1 MHLHEK
7 RCIKR
12 AGEGGIALR
21 AYRHL
26 DLQLLEKIALHL
38 INILEIC
45 LQIIPSEELKMDVH
59 IVDFIKSSVVSESRE
74 RGLLLWLLINFRNG
88 PKKIN
93 QMLQQRSTKKE
104 PIMSERYNYWL
115 RSYKRFEEDRLDSKT
130 LKKDDAKISTLQV
143 NNFRGF
149 NALSLEDKGALV
161 KFHSEI
167 NIFFAP
173 NGGGKTSLCEAI
185 EYACTGTIKEA
196 ERRKTSVA
204 KYIKR
209 NGKIKLEASA
219 ENGDSIKSS
228 SENLFCFI
236 DRNRLQEFSLLGSN
250 DTRFAQRDV
259 LASLVGLE
267 QLDDFFD
274 KLVQPQS
281 FEVSKL
287 KRNFNISKK
296 NNLKREAELSK
307 NKHKEYH
314 KNIGSEISNILSI
327 MKSTELPVR
336 YASSLTKNFLDNFD
350 KRCAFYK
357 EKKERYSKGKLSYII
372 DDVSI
377 IKFTLHLKKV
387 LILSQRISGRYLALK
402 DEVDYLEL
410 YKMAEGVLEQRD
422 FNECPICRTELSEVK
437 VNPLVNV
444 KDCLKRLKSI
454 ASLQKRKMKVS
465 SKISKHINFIKEQV
479 ELYRKSPLQDE
490 SIVSHEDLN
499 YLASLDELDA
509 GSIEKG
515 IAIIEAKNSLS
526 SKIIKHNERCGI
538 HNKAVLE
545 SDKVLKRIESNLAK
559 LRGKKSE
566 ISGFMDNIR
575 GLKRAVL
582 TESTA
587 IKDIYRQLPLVSQEA
602 ARDVEY
608 NSFLDDLKIDYTNLY
623 SEAYRFKKDRE
634 QSIISGL
641 NEDIVYYY
649 NKINFHEDDSE
660 LIQAL
665 DFRYEESIKQY
676 RIIITIQN
684 VAHDAFV
691 SLSEGHLKV
700 LGLSILLALAKK
712 KKLSFI
718 VFDDVVNAIDT
729 EHRSNIV
736 NTFINDEYI
745 KKAQLIVTTHDRF
758 FWEMFSNRCRHDKLD
773 FKSFVLG
780 CDKGSVYIL
789 DKKVSFEDK
798 IAESL
803 KYYDVR
809 QALIYC
815 RIWFESLAAK
825 HCVDLSLGITGNFSS
840 RNYQD
845 PNYIK
850 ISLESMYD
858 ALIKS
863 LNGRDAQVN
872 IIKRSLLN
880 WSVQNQEHHAF
891 NENSYNIVHSKTS
904 HEIKMIYDAIIKF
917 EIQLNPSVKLIK
929 INQRLPEI
937 ERQIAKCEDLIK
949 NEKVPDEIKV
959 LNKDKKENLLMKVNG
974 LNDLR
979 EFIVSEIFC

>member
-1 MHLHEK
+1 
-7 RCIKR
+7 
-12 AGEGGIALR
+12 
-21 AYRHL
+21 
-26 DLQLLEKIALHL
+26 
-38 INILEIC
+38 
-45 LQIIPSEELKMDVH
+45 MDVH
-59 IVDFIKSSVVSESRE
+59 IVDFIKGFVVYESRE
-74 RGLLLWLLINFRNG
+74 RGLLLWLLINCRNG

-93 QMLQQRSTKKE
+93 QMLQQRVTKKE
-104 PIMSERYNYWL
+104 PIMSERYNHWL
-115 RSYKRFEEDRLDSKT
+115 RSYKRFEENRLDSKKIKT
-130 LKKDDAKISTLQV
+130 EDAKISTLQV

-149 NALSLEDKGALV
+149 NALSLEDRGALV

-196 ERRKTSVA
+196 ERRKTSLA

-209 NGKIKLEASA
+209 NGKLILEASA
-219 ENGDSIKSS
+219 DSGGRIKPSR
-228 SENLFCFI
+228 ENLFCFI

-250 DTRFAQRDV
+250 DTRFAQKDV

-281 FEVSKL
+281 FEILKL
-287 KRNFNISKK
+287 KVNANISLK
-296 NNLKREAELSK
+296 NDLTRDADFSK

-314 KNIGSEISNILSI
+314 KNIGKEILNILSI
-327 MKSTELPVR
+327 MKATELPVR
-336 YASSLTKNFLDNFD
+336 YASSLTKSFLDNFD
-350 KRCAFYK
+350 ARCAFYK

-372 DDVSI
+372 DEISI
-377 IKFTLHLKKV
+377 LRFISHLKKI
-387 LILSQRISGRYLALK
+387 LILSQRLNERYSALK
-402 DEVDYLEL
+402 DDVDFLEL
-410 YKMAEGVLEQRD
+410 YKMAEGVLEKRD
-422 FNECPICRTELSEVK
+422 FNECPLCRTELGEVK
-437 VNPLVNV
+437 VNPLINA
-444 KDCLKRLKSI
+444 KSCLKRLKSI

-465 SKISKHINFIKEQV
+465 SNISMCINGIKEQV
-479 ELYRKSPLQDE
+479 ELYRQSPLQDE
-490 SIVSHEDLN
+490 SIVSFENLN
-499 YLASLDELDA
+499 YLATMDELDTE
-509 GSIEKG
+509 SIEEG
-515 IAIIEAKNSLS
+515 IKIIEACNSLS
-526 SKIIKHNERCGI
+526 SKIIKHNERSGI

-545 SDKVLKRIESNLAK
+545 SDKVLKRIESNLSE
-559 LRGKKSE
+559 LRGKKSA
-566 ISGFMDNIR
+566 ISECMDNIR
-575 GLKRAVL
+575 GFKRAML

-587 IKDIYRQLPLVSQEA
+587 IKDTYRKLPLVSQQAE
-602 ARDVEY
+602 RDVEY
-608 NSFLDDLKIDYTNLY
+608 NTFLDDLKIDYTNLY
-623 SEAYRFKKDRE
+623 SEAYRFKKERE

-660 LIQAL
+660 LIQTL
-665 DFRYEESIKQY
+665 DFIYEESIKQY
-676 RIIITIQN
+676 RIKITIQN
-684 VAHDAFV
+684 VVHDAFV

-712 KKLSFI
+712 KNLNFI

-736 NTFINDEYI
+736 NTFINDAYV
-745 KKAQLIVTTHDRF
+745 KQAQLIVTTHDRF

-798 IAESL
+798 VSESL

-825 HCVDLSLGITGNFSS
+825 HCVDHSLGITGNFSS

-845 PNYIK
+845 PNFIK

-863 LNGRDAQVN
+863 LNGRDAQIN
-872 IIKRSLLN
+872 IIKKNLLN

-904 HEIKMIYDAIIKF
+904 HEIKIIYDAIVKF

-929 INQRLPEI
+929 INQRLPDI
-937 ERQIAKCEDLIK
+937 ERQIARCEELVN
-949 NEKVPDEIKV
+949 NEKVPDEVKE
-959 LNKDKKENLLMKVNG
+959 LNKAKKTDLLVRLG
-974 LNDLR
+974 ELNDLR
-979 EFIVSEIFC
+979 QFIVSEIFR